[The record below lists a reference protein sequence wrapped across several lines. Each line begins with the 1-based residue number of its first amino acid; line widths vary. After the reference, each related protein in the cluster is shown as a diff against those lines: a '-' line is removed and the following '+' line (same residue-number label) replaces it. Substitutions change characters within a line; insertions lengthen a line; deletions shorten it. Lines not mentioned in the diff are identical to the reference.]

1 MICIVYIVG
10 NAIGQFEGMRFSAIE
25 TNNDVHGSSHC
36 AQLYKGG
43 WWYKACHGANLNGK
57 YLGGV
62 TTEYATG
69 MCWQPWRGYYYSLK
83 TSEMKIRPASFIV

>member
-10 NAIGQFEGMRFSAIE
+10 DALRQFEGMRFSAKDAD
-25 TNNDVHGSSHC
+25 NDVHGGHC
-36 AQLYKGG
+36 AQIFKGG
-43 WWYKACHGANLNGK
+43 WWYTNCHAANLNGK

-69 MCWQPWRGYYYSLK
+69 MCWRPWHGYYYSLK
-83 TSEMKIRPASFIV
+83 TSEMKIRPASFIVV

>member
-1 MICIVYIVG
+1 
-10 NAIGQFEGMRFSAIE
+10 MRFSANG
-25 TNNDVHGSSHC
+25 TDNDVYGQHC

-43 WWYKACHGANLNGK
+43 WWYRDCHKANLNGK

-69 MCWQPWRGYYYSLK
+69 MCWQPWRGYHYSLK